1 MQTLF
6 LVYHESFDPEVS
18 AIIERHMVVSRYTRI
33 DNVIGARMVERAEES
48 GRPAERRN
56 RVILL
61 VAEPNTI
68 TGILNELKAL
78 REREGHGLRAFVV
91 KTDAVI

>member
-1 MQTLF
+1 METLF
-6 LVYHESFDPEVS
+6 IIYHESFEPEVS

-33 DNVIGARMVERAEES
+33 DNVIGARMAEREEDT
-48 GRPAERRN
+48 GVRAERRN

-61 VAEPNTI
+61 VAEPGTI
-68 TGILNELKAL
+68 TGMLADLKSL

-91 KTDAVI
+91 PVSRVI